1 MTCPIWLG
9 PRYESQKIIELTR
22 AASARERISY
32 EHHRHAEPM
41 LAIPDAIARCWS
53 KGGIWRRRIRPI
65 VSDVMKV
72 QAAQIAR
79 SPSATVVRPGLGL
92 TSWSSTLQTPQ
103 VCTTLCFAINRFV
116 RTYARALSPVID
128 GHRSAIGGP
137 STAAQCS
144 CAELRRTSPWAP
156 GGLRQAAWALR
167 SATSSGGLS
176 SRNRREPQG
185 LRGSPDSPALPA

>member
-1 MTCPIWLG
+1 MIMTCPIWLG

-32 EHHRHAEPM
+32 EHHHRHAEPM
-41 LAIPDAIARCWS
+41 LAIPDAIAWCWS

-92 TSWSSTLQTPQ
+92 TSWSSTLQMTP
-103 VCTTLCFAINRFV
+103 VSTNLRTPFNRTWSVPPINNV
-116 RTYARALSPVID
+116 GSPASMV
-128 GHRSAIGGP
+128 
-137 STAAQCS
+137 
-144 CAELRRTSPWAP
+144 AP
-156 GGLRQAAWALR
+156 
-167 SATSSGGLS
+167 S
-176 SRNRREPQG
+176 SRYRQ
-185 LRGSPDSPALPA
+185 DPAMQALTIHEFAR